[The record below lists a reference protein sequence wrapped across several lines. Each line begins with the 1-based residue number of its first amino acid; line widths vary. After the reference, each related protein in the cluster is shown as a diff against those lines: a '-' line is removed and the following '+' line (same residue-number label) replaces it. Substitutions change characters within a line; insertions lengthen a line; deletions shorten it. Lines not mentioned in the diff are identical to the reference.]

1 MEVLSLK
8 EQPDGSAILE
18 LELTEEENRLLVE
31 YAVITILKDKIA
43 KESINE

>member
-18 LELTEEENRLLVE
+18 LELTEEEDRLLVE
-31 YAVITILKDKIA
+31 YAVVNILMDKIA
-43 KESINE
+43 KENTDE